1 MKFMGLVV
9 LVLATVAVVPGQGFT
24 PDRVLVRDKRT
35 IQFLVSHLSQ
45 FFGLSNPAK
54 GQVTSSDKQDN
65 GNPLAQFLLS
75 SAGKFSGGS
84 GGAKKT
90 PATPKPFVAQ
100 FEIPSPERLIQEP
113 TQNDGPSRVPLLDS
127 EPSTTT
133 TTTEEPV
140 QEPSSEA
147 PPPPSSEDPPTEVPE
162 EAPEEP
168 TSDSDPE
175 PEAPTTIDPAAVN
188 TLANAESQDD
198 NSTAQSDDQSPQTPS
213 ASQQP
218 QQFQR
223 PAWSPFGATSYTSHP
238 LPYTS
243 YFGNNVFLPAPFI
256 PQPFSHFGHYQQ
268 QQQQQQPIQPV
279 QYHSGH
285 PNLLPAA
292 SATSHSRVKMHDAPF
307 DLVTFHGDANG
318 AGSSSYYHVRKY

>member
-1 MKFMGLVV
+1 MKFVGLAV
-9 LVLATVAVVPGQGFT
+9 LVLVAVIVVPGQGFT

-54 GQVTSSDKQDN
+54 GQPTSSDKQDN
-65 GNPLAQFLLS
+65 GNPLAQLLLS

-84 GGAKKT
+84 GGAKKS
-90 PATPKPFVAQ
+90 PAKPKPFVAQ

-113 TQNDGPSRVPLLDS
+113 TQNDAKLHLHRPRK
-127 EPSTTT
+127 T
-133 TTTEEPV
+133 
-140 QEPSSEA
+140 
-147 PPPPSSEDPPTEVPE
+147 PTEAPE
-162 EAPEEP
+162 EAPEQP

-198 NSTAQSDDQSPQTPS
+198 NSTAQTDDQSPQTPS

-218 QQFQR
+218 QQFRR

-268 QQQQQQPIQPV
+268 QQQQPIQPV

-307 DLVTFHGDANG
+307 DLVTIHGDANG